1 MFKSSFAL
9 ALLGAM
15 ASAQGNSDGNS
26 NVDVEFLN
34 WAASHNKHY
43 DNAASMAKH
52 RAAYV
57 ANRGEVARLNANNK
71 SKAKFELNY
80 MADFT
85 EIEMEKMLG
94 VVHFDDDSDR
104 RMLRDLP
111 SQGGLTLT
119 SGGKNWANTN
129 LTPVKNQGQCG
140 SCVAF
145 ATTTVL
151 EGAISIKNGS
161 TP

>member
-15 ASAQGNSDGNS
+15 ASAQGNSDI
-26 NVDVEFLN
+26 DLEFLN

-43 DNAASMAKH
+43 DNAASMAEHK
-52 RAAYV
+52 AAYV
-57 ANRGEVARLNANNK
+57 ANRGEVARLNANHQ
-71 SKAKFELNY
+71 SKAKFELNF
-80 MADFT
+80 MADYT
-85 EIEMEKMLG
+85 EIEMDKMLG
-94 VVHFDDDSDR
+94 VVHFDDDNDR
-104 RMLRDLP
+104 RLLRDLP
-111 SQGGLTLT
+111 SAGGISLT
-119 SGGKNWANTN
+119 SGGRNWADSH

-151 EGAISIKNGS
+151 EGAVAIKNGS